1 MSFLSGSS
9 WQQPGIISGTS
20 GFGQPSSGHQQQ
32 QQHQQQHKP
41 NNTLCDTSIPVVL
54 ASSHLSPSSPASDL
68 HIDRHCQGQMALGG
82 QGAAK
87 GTQAMS
93 KTTLFEDDV
102 KLMPHKPDGTS
113 PETLNFKMPLVKME
127 DKSSRGGRLRA
138 DGQRV
143 RGAGSSLGS
152 AGQSPSSPLSS
163 HSPPSYSLPSPSIS
177 PGKSVPNSTPDF
189 KLPSDQDF
197 GQRKGLGGGAI
208 SPSRSSP
215 GHREREIKSVEFPS
229 TGGQES
235 LHTGNQILKPSSG
248 NESVIKPIEAGQTG
262 GLLSGVGWN
271 EILQSGKRKENLSH
285 NEIRQ
290 THLYAS
296 ASRCAKGMV
305 TTHDQSQDLSQ
316 VEDERPGLFDVL
328 KTETKTSQSNELP
341 QRATVRRAM
350 SDCSHLS
357 VPMVMAETY
366 PTSMGGSPVIPNMPN
381 SKLMGTD
388 CPPKQRF
395 PHMAVRR
402 SLTVT
407 DGSAAAAAMATRM
420 SSPLMTSLVL
430 PSSPPPKKHHG
441 SCETNFLLAVPPPAA
456 TFTNST
462 ADDKLNKK
470 GKSVFMCTNAC
481 VGLDVIIKHQVI
493 TYAS

>member
-1 MSFLSGSS
+1 
-9 WQQPGIISGTS
+9 
-20 GFGQPSSGHQQQ
+20 
-32 QQHQQQHKP
+32 
-41 NNTLCDTSIPVVL
+41 
-54 ASSHLSPSSPASDL
+54 
-68 HIDRHCQGQMALGG
+68 MALGG
-82 QGAAK
+82 QGAAE

-102 KLMPHKPDGTS
+102 KLMPHRPDGTS
-113 PETLNFKMPLVKME
+113 PETLNFKIPLVKME
-127 DKSSRGGRLRA
+127 DKSSRGGMLKP

-163 HSPPSYSLPSPSIS
+163 HSPTSYSLPSPFIS
-177 PGKSVPNSTPDF
+177 PGKYFPNSTPDF
-189 KLPSDQDF
+189 KFPSDQDF
-197 GQRKGLGGGAI
+197 GQRKGLVEGVI

-215 GHREREIKSVEFPS
+215 GYIEREIKSVEFPS
-229 TGGQES
+229 TRGQES
-235 LHTGNQILKPSSG
+235 FHTGNQILQPSSG
-248 NESVIKPIEAGQTG
+248 KESIIKPVEADQTG
-262 GLLSGVGWN
+262 DLLSGVGWN
-271 EILQSGKRKENLSH
+271 ETLQSGKRKENLSH
-285 NEIRQ
+285 DEIRQ
-290 THLYAS
+290 THLHAS

-305 TTHDQSQDLSQ
+305 ATHDQSQDLSQ
-316 VEDERPGLFDVL
+316 VEDERPGLFDVF
-328 KTETKTSQSNELP
+328 KTERKTSQSNEFP

-366 PTSMGGSPVIPNMPN
+366 PTSMGGSLVIPSMPN
-381 SKLMGTD
+381 PTLMGAD
-388 CPPKQRF
+388 CPPKQLF

-407 DGSAAAAAMATRM
+407 DGSTAAAAMATRM

-441 SCETNFLLAVPPPAA
+441 SFETNFLLAVPPPAA
-456 TFTNST
+456 PSNSRT
-462 ADDKLNKK
+462 ADDRLNKK

-481 VGLDVIIKHQVI
+481 VGLDVMIKHQVI
-493 TYAS
+493 AYAS